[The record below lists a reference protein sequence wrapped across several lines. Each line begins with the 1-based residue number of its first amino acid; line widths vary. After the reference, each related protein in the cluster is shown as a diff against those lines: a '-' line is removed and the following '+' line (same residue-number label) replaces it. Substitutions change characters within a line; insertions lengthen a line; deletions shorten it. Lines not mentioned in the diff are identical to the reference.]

1 MIKKTLYVVHSIDTE
16 GPLNQS
22 SQNYRNYKSEV
33 RRLYG
38 SHDNRIK
45 EKVEKLFKSKLRMLT
60 LGSKKDLLKSINLI
74 GTKKFRSQFLDNF
87 QEPWIYNW
95 FVLDHYK
102 WLGKNP
108 RKRILGK
115 NKIFDIYKSLLKKKD
130 FKKDG
135 FCFHYHPKP
144 LSEDYH
150 RCGSTISN
158 NSDLITKLCELLIDR
173 TYFPNCFRAGHVTE
187 RFDLHIFW
195 EQWIPF
201 DYSNNSY
208 RIKNE
213 QSTAPRFGDWRRA
226 SKTWIP
232 YNPDFYD
239 YQKKGQCKRLIARS
253 LPIYDRNYSISLED
267 VSQAFYEANK
277 NGKALLSFFGHDF
290 RDMKLEIKIIQDLI
304 LKASQ
309 KYPEVKIKYSNA
321 VNAIRSVCGLKKKK
335 FKLDAYI
342 KKNKYA
348 YPKLYIKSNNEMFG
362 IQPFLAIKFKKKY
375 YWQNLDFEKKNL
387 WSYLFDEHNLLLNDV
402 SELSIA
408 ANSNYGQT
416 IILKY
421 LKNKNKFKKIIIYN

>member
-1 MIKKTLYVVHSIDTE
+1 M
-16 GPLNQS
+16 
-22 SQNYRNYKSEV
+22 
-33 RRLYG
+33 
-38 SHDNRIK
+38 
-45 EKVEKLFKSKLRMLT
+45 
-60 LGSKKDLLKSINLI
+60 
-74 GTKKFRSQFLDNF
+74 
-87 QEPWIYNW
+87 
-95 FVLDHYK
+95 
-102 WLGKNP
+102 
-108 RKRILGK
+108 
-115 NKIFDIYKSLLKKKD
+115 
-130 FKKDG
+130 
-135 FCFHYHPKP
+135 
-144 LSEDYH
+144 
-150 RCGSTISN
+150 
-158 NSDLITKLCELLIDR
+158 
-173 TYFPNCFRAGHVTE
+173 
-187 RFDLHIFW
+187 

-362 IQPFLAIKFKKKY
+362 IQPFLAIKF
-375 YWQNLDFEKKNL
+375 
-387 WSYLFDEHNLLLNDV
+387 
-402 SELSIA
+402 
-408 ANSNYGQT
+408 
-416 IILKY
+416 
-421 LKNKNKFKKIIIYN
+421 